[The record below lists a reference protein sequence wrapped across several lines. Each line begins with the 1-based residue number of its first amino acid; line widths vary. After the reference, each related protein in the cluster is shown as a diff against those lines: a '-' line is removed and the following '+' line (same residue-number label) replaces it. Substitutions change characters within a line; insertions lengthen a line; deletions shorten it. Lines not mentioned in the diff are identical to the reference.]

1 MVPASVRPLQT
12 SLDAIIHSIFH
23 LLVVWG
29 PDTVLVLKSGVSCP
43 LCGQSP
49 EGRPV

>member
-12 SLDAIIHSIFH
+12 SLDAIIHSIIH

-29 PDTVLVLKSGVSCP
+29 PDTASLKEWGLLPSLWTVS
-43 LCGQSP
+43 
-49 EGRPV
+49 